1 MNIDKQE
8 IRRYLGYGKKMADKQ
23 TETLIDSCLLKFE
36 KQIMPLQVHR
46 TFPLHLEKSSIIVQA
61 ENFALEGES
70 IRNHLSDSKYCVI
83 MAATLGPKMDQLIR
97 YMERKNLSEAVVMD
111 AVATAIIEAF
121 CDEIEESIKQEAIKD
136 GLYATHRFSPGYG
149 DFPLS
154 IQPSILRVLD
164 TQRSIGLTSTEN
176 MILIPRKSVTAIIG
190 LQKKPYNK
198 NNHTC
203 KDCMPGLSCPYKKE
217 ESQIEHS

>member
-8 IRRYLGYGKKMADKQ
+8 IRRYLGYGNKIADNP
-23 TETLIDSCLLKFE
+23 TETLIDRCLSSSEQHMRL
-36 KQIMPLQVHR
+36 LHVRR
-46 TFPLHLEKSSIIVQA
+46 TFPMHLENSSVIVEA
-61 ENFALEGES
+61 ENFTLEGNS
-70 IRNHLSDSKYCVI
+70 IRNHLAKSSYCVV